1 MRFARRTGHSGA
13 GFAVKEPI
21 FMARVEGKEPQL
33 VEVRP
38 DAGPRTLWHLYHDNE
53 RTILGVASFVG
64 FFLFWEVGAAV
75 GWVDLFFFSSPSRI
89 LLAGFHE
96 VQLARFWN
104 DVRVSAQELFI
115 GYALAVVLGVPL
127 GIITGWYRRLNFFLD
142 PWLNFM
148 NALPRV
154 ALIPLIVL
162 WVGIGIWSK
171 VLVVFLGAFV
181 TILINT
187 LYGVRTVDKRF
198 LDVADSFNASQGRI
212 FTTVVMPG
220 SVPFILAG
228 LRLGVG
234 RALIGVIVGE
244 LYSANAGLGYM
255 IAIASQTLQTDR
267 LLFGVVLLTLMGVV
281 LVEVLR
287 VIENRF
293 QKWRPSVGSR

>member
-1 MRFARRTGHSGA
+1 
-13 GFAVKEPI
+13 
-21 FMARVEGKEPQL
+21 MARVEGKEPQL

-38 DAGPRTLWHLYHDNE
+38 EEAESRTLWHLYRDNE

-64 FFLFWEVGAAV
+64 FFLYWELGAAL

-89 LLAGFHE
+89 LYAGFRE

-104 DVRVSAQELFI
+104 DVRVSGTELFG
-115 GYALAVVLGVPL
+115 GYILAVVLGIPL
-127 GIITGWYRRLNFFLD
+127 GIFTGWYRRLNFFLD
-142 PWLNFM
+142 PWLNFL

-154 ALIPLIVL
+154 ALLPLIVL

-171 VLVVFLGAFV
+171 ILVVFLGAFI
-181 TILINT
+181 TIWINT

-198 LDVADSFNASQGRI
+198 LDVAHSFNASQGRI

-255 IAIASQTLQTDR
+255 IAVAGQTLQTDR

-281 LVEVLR
+281 LVELLR
-287 VIENRF
+287 LVEHRF